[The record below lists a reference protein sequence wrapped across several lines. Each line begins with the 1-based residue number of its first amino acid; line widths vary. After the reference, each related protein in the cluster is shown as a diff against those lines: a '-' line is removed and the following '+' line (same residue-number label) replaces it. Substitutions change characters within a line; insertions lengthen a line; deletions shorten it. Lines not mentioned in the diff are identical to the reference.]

1 MSYIKQAE
9 LVDFHPLGKCRGFGC
24 YASNF
29 FVVLKY
35 RIDCLQVMHFIA
47 LHRFILFLI
56 ELSKLIELIV
66 FLLGVNSFLC
76 IDQQCSH

>member
-1 MSYIKQAE
+1 
-9 LVDFHPLGKCRGFGC
+9 
-24 YASNF
+24 
-29 FVVLKY
+29 
-35 RIDCLQVMHFIA
+35 MHFIA